1 MVKPITVTLAL
12 MSTLLLSACGTSN
25 STKKPVDHHFDS
37 QKTAA
42 QYKHDREA
50 EGINLDNFNRINIG
64 DITDAA
70 YGSSEDQVIKLF
82 GTPSRVDSVT
92 VSGVTK
98 KTTQY
103 TWKDVSATFP
113 VSKVKVQFLNHKA
126 VGKSYTPAAKRK
138 QRIISKSKIDKLSLG
153 TTYQA
158 AIDAL
163 GSPNGESITGQGPMS
178 GKYLLYVTDSKGT
191 AYDLTFTDDKL
202 NNKFKT
208 SIY

>member
-12 MSTLLLSACGTSN
+12 MSTLLLSACGTSS

-82 GTPSRVDSVT
+82 GTPSRVDRVS
-92 VSGVTK
+92 VSGITK

-138 QRIISKSKIDKLSLG
+138 QRIISKSKIDKLGLG

>member
-1 MVKPITVTLAL
+1 MVRQIRQ
-12 MSTLLLSACGTSN
+12 
-25 STKKPVDHHFDS
+25 KKPVDHHFDS

-138 QRIISKSKIDKLSLG
+138 QRIISKSKIDKLGLG

>member
-1 MVKPITVTLAL
+1 MGKPITVTLTL
-12 MSTLLLSACGTSN
+12 LSTLLLSACGTST
-25 STKKPVDHHFDS
+25 SSKKQVDHHFDN

-42 QYKHDREA
+42 EYKHDREA
-50 EGINLDNFNRINIG
+50 EGINLNNFNSINIG
-64 DITDAA
+64 DISNGS
-70 YGSSEDQVIKLF
+70 YGSTEDDVIKLF
-82 GTPSRVDSVT
+82 GTPSHVGSVS
-92 VSGVTK
+92 VSGITK

-113 VSKVKVQFLNHKA
+113 VARVKVQFLNHKA

-138 QRIISKSKIDKLSLG
+138 QRIIPKSKIDKLGLG

-158 AIDAL
+158 AIDSL
-163 GSPNGESITGQGPMS
+163 GTPNGESVTGQGPMS

>member
-1 MVKPITVTLAL
+1 MGKPITVTLAL

-25 STKKPVDHHFDS
+25 SAKKQVDHHFDS

-42 QYKHDREA
+42 EYKHDREA
-50 EGINLDNFNRINIG
+50 EGINLANFNRINIG
-64 DITDAA
+64 DITDAS
-70 YGSSEDQVIKLF
+70 YGSSEDQVLKLF
-82 GTPSRVDSVT
+82 GTPSHVGTVT
-92 VSGVTK
+92 VNGVTK

-113 VSKVKVQFLNHKA
+113 VAKVKVQFLNHKA

-138 QRIISKSKIDKLSLG
+138 QRITAKSKINQLGLG

-158 AIDAL
+158 AINAL
-163 GSPNGESITGQGPMS
+163 GTPNGQSIIGQGPMS
-178 GKYLLYVTDSKGT
+178 AKYLLYVTDKNGT